1 LPLAHSKWLTTS
13 GSRGSLGAARETVIS
28 LIRESVLNPEQYVDR
43 FVDTV
48 GERIQK
54 FASRE

>member
-1 LPLAHSKWLTTS
+1 
-13 GSRGSLGAARETVIS
+13 LGAARETVIS